1 MRHQPRRSP
10 LSRCHQAKLPVEVA
24 QRLTAEV
31 NKALAGEMN
40 DKLPQ
45 QGLLLTAGLI
55 RPDEVAALVAF
66 LLGAEA
72 GDITG
77 QHIQVCGGASLSL

>member
-1 MRHQPRRSP
+1 
-10 LSRCHQAKLPVEVA
+10 
-24 QRLTAEV
+24 
-31 NKALAGEMN
+31 MN

-55 RPDEVAALVAF
+55 RPDDVAALVAC

-72 GDITG
+72 GAITG
-77 QHIQVCGGASLSL
+77 QDIQVCGGASLPLR